1 MPNWKIVIPGFFI
14 LLFLVRYY
22 DFFYLYQPVRS
33 IGMGGGYEPTLSS
46 FSLYNYA
53 LKVLFYVSKFL
64 AIAVILTGGIFLE
77 GNKNKT
83 EMVSIKDLLLLA
95 ALAEFVFLAANITK
109 IVYLTFILPNYTI
122 DDYENFFPF
131 SLFNLLGTD
140 RSSNFAYLFQA
151 LNLFELG
158 YVIILIYGLRK
169 LQYPNDMKAVS
180 VTLFSYGSML
190 LIWILLVTYFT
201 I

>member
-1 MPNWKIVIPGFFI
+1 MPNWKIVIPVYFT
-14 LLFLVRYY
+14 LLFLIRYY
-22 DFFYLYQPVRS
+22 DFFYLYQPVRPV
-33 IGMGGGYEPTLSS
+33 GMGGGYEPTFIS
-46 FSLYNYA
+46 FTLYNYA
-53 LKVLFYVSKFL
+53 LKVLFYVFKFL

-95 ALAEFVFLAANITK
+95 ALTEFVFLTAEVTK

-122 DDYENFFPF
+122 DDYENFFPLSLF
-131 SLFNLLGTD
+131 SLLGID
-140 RSSNFAYLFQA
+140 RSSNFAYLFQS
-151 LNLFELG
+151 LNLFELI
-158 YVIILIYGLRK
+158 YIISLIYGLKK
-169 LQYPNDMKAVS
+169 LQYPDDMKAVP